1 MTSNPA
7 VSRRLTTPRR
17 ALLGAV
23 LLVVLAAGTSLGVA
37 ALHRAPTGR
46 IELIATRA
54 GGGPSAL
61 GGIELSGPDGS
72 AQLDA
77 PARAVAPAPQPTDLG
92 EFDVPVGLYHQVRV
106 RLDGRTLSAP
116 LAMRVTGDRL
126 TPVLLA
132 LGRGGLAA
140 YAGNDGVNL
149 GLLVAG
155 GQVRPVPP
163 TTFADQAGRPVT
175 LGGVPTVVAAFA
187 THCHET
193 CPLYT
198 AVLGDLQRTL
208 RARGWE
214 GRVRITEV
222 TMDPGRDTP
231 GTLAEYARRTG
242 TSWPLLTADP
252 VPLRVFWSALHAS
265 YHEVPY
271 PGTPPADWLTG
282 RPEAYDV
289 SHDSLAAVLDAQGVP
304 RFILPGDPRLGHALP
319 EALARM
325 LSPQA
330 EGHADTGSWSVTD
343 LLDRVDVL
351 LGEPGEQDRRPESA
365 VRVGAAAP
373 TFTLTALDG
382 RRVVLA
388 EQVGRPVVL
397 NFWATWCGPCRRELP
412 LLAAAAASHPG
423 LVVLA
428 LDQGEDAATVRSF
441 AADVAGVTALAVLD
455 PDRHAGATYAVGGL
469 PVSVAIDAGGT
480 VRAVH
485 VGEVDAAALGRLLA
499 LIDA

>member
-1 MTSNPA
+1 MTSKPA
-7 VSRRLTTPRR
+7 VPRRLTMPRR
-17 ALLGAV
+17 ALLAAAV
-23 LLVVLAAGTSLGVA
+23 LVVLAAGTGAGVA

-54 GGGPSAL
+54 DGGPAAL
-61 GGIELSGPDGS
+61 AGIELSGPDGS
-72 AQLDA
+72 ARLDT

-92 EFDVPVGLYHQVRV
+92 GFDVPAGLYRQVTA

-116 LAMRVTGDRL
+116 LTMRVTGDRL
-126 TPVLLA
+126 TPVLVA
-132 LGRGGLAA
+132 LGRGGLTA

-149 GLLVAG
+149 GLLVSG

-163 TTFADQAGRPVT
+163 TTFTDQAGRPVT
-175 LGGVPTVVAAFA
+175 LGGLPTVVAAFA

-193 CPLYT
+193 CPLFT

-231 GTLAEYARRTG
+231 ATLAEYARRTG
-242 TSWPLLTADP
+242 AGWPLLTAP
-252 VPLRVFWSALHAS
+252 AAPLRVFWSALHAS

-271 PGTPPADWLTG
+271 PGPPPSDWLTG
-282 RPEAYDV
+282 RPETYDV

-304 RFILPGDPRLGHALP
+304 RFILPGEPHLGHALP

-325 LSPQA
+325 LSPEA
-330 EGHADTGSWSVTD
+330 EGHAHTGSWAVTD

-373 TFTLTALDG
+373 GFILTALDG

-397 NFWATWCGPCRRELP
+397 NFWASWCGPCRRELP
-412 LLAAAAASHPG
+412 LLARAAASHPD

-428 LDQGEDAATVRSF
+428 LDQGEDAATVRAF
-441 AADVAGVTALAVLD
+441 AADVPGVTAVAVLD
-455 PDRHAGATYAVGGL
+455 PERRAGAGYAVGGL

-485 VGEVDAAALGRLLA
+485 VGEIDAAALDRLLA
-499 LIDA
+499 QIGA